1 MGILKRFTDIM
12 SANMNALLDKAED
25 PAKMIDQYVR
35 DLERDLGSVK
45 AETASIMAE
54 ERRTKRELDECKE
67 MIEKLTSYAE
77 KALLLGNEKDAKTF
91 LEKKGEY
98 TKKESML
105 LQTYEL
111 AKANAQKMQEMHDKL
126 VKDMA
131 SLNTRRDEI
140 KAKVAMA
147 KAQER
152 VNQMGSSLGNA
163 TTALSSFDKMEAKA
177 NKMLDEANAMAE
189 LNQRKEETSV
199 EDLMEKYD
207 TTVSSDKQIED
218 ELAAMKA
225 KLGL

>member
-1 MGILKRFTDIM
+1 
-12 SANMNALLDKAED
+12 
-25 PAKMIDQYVR
+25 
-35 DLERDLGSVK
+35 
-45 AETASIMAE
+45 
-54 ERRTKRELDECKE
+54 
-67 MIEKLTSYAE
+67 
-77 KALLLGNEKDAKTF
+77 
-91 LEKKGEY
+91 
-98 TKKESML
+98 
-105 LQTYEL
+105 
-111 AKANAQKMQEMHDKL
+111 MQEMHDKL

>member
-12 SANMNALLDKAED
+12 SANINALLDKAED
-25 PAKMIDQYVR
+25 PAKMIDQYLR
-35 DLERDLGSVK
+35 DLEKDLGNVK
-45 AETASIMAE
+45 AETASVMAE
-54 ERRTKRELDECKE
+54 EKRTKRELDECRE
-67 MIEKLTSYAE
+67 MITKLSSYAE
-77 KALLLGNEKDAKTF
+77 KALLAGNENDAKTF

-98 TKKESML
+98 TKKENTL
-105 LQTYEL
+105 LQAYEL
-111 AKANAQKMQEMHDKL
+111 AKSNAEKMQAMHDKL
-126 VKDMA
+126 VKDIV

-147 KAQER
+147 KAQQKI
-152 VNQMGSSLGNA
+152 NQIGSSMGNA
-163 TTALSSFDKMEAKA
+163 TANLSAFDKMEAKA

-189 LNQRKEETSV
+189 LNQSKEESCV

-207 TTVSSDKQIED
+207 TNSVENNQVED